1 MDLHLADC
9 FKKKSLEAT
18 QKIMAYYYYTNKALV
33 YHIVSIT
40 HYCISN
46 ITISMWSLSWLTIIL
61 QSTLD
66 NLNPC

>member
-46 ITISMWSLSWLTIIL
+46 YNKHVKPLLTNNNITVDSR
-61 QSTLD
+61 
-66 NLNPC
+66 